1 MPRKKKEVEVIDQG
15 GAKTVKKKK
24 SFVTRIKIIFAV
36 VSLIWIALVIAA
48 PLYVKNTY
56 SQPIK
61 KSIVVSMFFDLQRN
75 IVEQY
80 EKLLDGIK
88 DAINLE
94 KPVAF
99 AVDKVRMVEDA
110 VDVVTDTTDKAKDV
124 TAQASDTA
132 AKVTE
137 TTEKVGKLSGLA
149 NMFGIDTSGVDK
161 ALGEVNKGVD
171 QVNEGIDK
179 ANQTIAKVDNTA
191 ALVNEKLDEIETQ
204 LTSVLQVQI
213 DDMID
218 DVIKTQLDK
227 SAGGLGT
234 TLLTNYGIEHVYPW
248 RPSSWPVATKIYDDL
263 AASDVQVITVITD
276 TVDQYFGYVAWGLV
290 IAVWL
295 LGLLIWISIFKK
307 TKAVI
312 SPFIVCPR
320 CGHTFT
326 DKRTAYSLLKVVQPW
341 KWL

>member
-124 TAQASDTA
+124 TAQASDTT

-227 SAGGLGT
+227 STGGLGT

>member
-124 TAQASDTA
+124 TAQASDTT

-179 ANQTIAKVDNTA
+179 ANDTIAKVDNTA

-227 SAGGLGT
+227 STGGLGT

>member
-1 MPRKKKEVEVIDQG
+1 MPRKKKEVDIIDQG

-80 EKLLDGIK
+80 EKLLDGVK

-124 TAQASDTA
+124 TAQASEATG
-132 AKVTE
+132 KVTE

-179 ANQTIAKVDNTA
+179 ANDTIAKVDNTA

-227 SAGGLGT
+227 NTGGLGT

-248 RPSSWPVATKIYDDL
+248 RPSSWLVATQIYDDL
-263 AASDVQVITVITD
+263 AASDVQVITAITG

>member
-1 MPRKKKEVEVIDQG
+1 MPRKKKEVDIIDQG

-80 EKLLDGIK
+80 EKLLDGVK

-124 TAQASDTA
+124 TAQAGEATG
-132 AKVTE
+132 KVTE
-137 TTEKVGKLSGLA
+137 TTKKVGKLSGLA

-179 ANQTIAKVDNTA
+179 ANDTIAKVDNTA

-227 SAGGLGT
+227 NTGGLGT

-263 AASDVQVITVITD
+263 SQSDVQVITVITD

>member
-1 MPRKKKEVEVIDQG
+1 MPKKKKEVEVIDMG

-24 SFVTRIKIIFAV
+24 SFVTRVKIIFAV
-36 VSLIWIALVIAA
+36 ISIIWIALVVAV
-48 PLYVKNTY
+48 PLWVKNTY

-99 AVDKVRMVEDA
+99 AIDKVRMVEDA
-110 VDVVTDTTDKAKDV
+110 VDVVTDTTAKAKDV
-124 TAQASDTA
+124 TADAQDASD
-132 AKVTE
+132 KVSE
-137 TTEKVGKLSGLA
+137 TTEKVGKLAGLVGR
-149 NMFGIDTSGVDK
+149 FGIDTSGVTNTLD
-161 ALGEVNKGVD
+161 EVNKGVD
-171 QVNEGIDK
+171 QVNQGIDK
-179 ANQTIAKVDNTA
+179 ANETIAKVDDTA
-191 ALVNEKLDEIETQ
+191 AMVNEKLDEVENQ

-218 DVIKTQLDK
+218 EVIKTQLDK
-227 SAGGLGT
+227 STGGLGT

-263 AASDVQVITVITD
+263 SQSDVQVITVITD
-276 TVDQYFGYVAWGLV
+276 TVDQYFNYVAWGLV
-290 IAVWL
+290 IAVWV
-295 LGLLIWISIFKK
+295 LGFLIWRAIFKK

-312 SPFIVCPR
+312 APFVVCPR
-320 CGHTFT
+320 CGHTFA
-326 DKRTAYSLLKVVQPW
+326 DRRTAYGFLQAFQPW
-341 KWL
+341 NWF

>member
-1 MPRKKKEVEVIDQG
+1 MPRKKKEVDIIDQG

-80 EKLLDGIK
+80 EKLLDGVK

-124 TAQASDTA
+124 TAQASEATG
-132 AKVTE
+132 KVTE

-171 QVNEGIDK
+171 QVNEGINK
-179 ANQTIAKVDNTA
+179 ANDTIAKVDNTA

-227 SAGGLGT
+227 NTGGLGT

-263 AASDVQVITVITD
+263 AASDVQVITAITG

>member
-1 MPRKKKEVEVIDQG
+1 MPKKKKEVEVIDMG

-24 SFVTRIKIIFAV
+24 SFITRVKVIFMIVSIIWV
-36 VSLIWIALVIAA
+36 ALVISV
-48 PLYVKNTY
+48 PLWVKNTY

-94 KPVAF
+94 EPVAF
-99 AVDKVRMVEDA
+99 AVDKVRMVGDA

-124 TAQASDTA
+124 TADASA
-132 AKVTE
+132 ATDKVSE
-137 TTEKVGKLSGLA
+137 TTDKVGKLTGLA
-149 NMFGIDTSGVDK
+149 NMFGIDTSGIDK
-161 ALGEVNKGVD
+161 ALNEVDKGVD
-171 QVNEGIDK
+171 QVNQGIDK
-179 ANQTIAKVDNTA
+179 ANETIAKVDNTA
-191 ALVNEKLDEIETQ
+191 AMVNEKLDEIETQ

-218 DVIKTQLDK
+218 GVIKSQLDK
-227 SAGGLGT
+227 NTGGLGT

-248 RPSSWPVATKIYDDL
+248 RPSSWPVATQIYDDL
-263 AASDVQVITVITD
+263 AESDVQVITVITD
-276 TVDQYFGYVAWGLV
+276 TVDDYFNYVAWGLV
-290 IAVWL
+290 IAVWV
-295 LGLLIWISIFKK
+295 LGLWIWHAMFKK

-312 SPFIVCPR
+312 APFIVCPR
-320 CGHTFT
+320 CGHTFA
-326 DKRTAYSLLKVVQPW
+326 DKRTAYGFLQILQPW

>member
-1 MPRKKKEVEVIDQG
+1 MPRKKKEVDVIDQG

-94 KPVAF
+94 EPVAF
-99 AVDKVRMVEDA
+99 AVDKVRMVGEA
-110 VDVVTDTTDKAKDV
+110 VDVVTDTTDKAKAV
-124 TAQASDTA
+124 TADASATTE
-132 AKVTE
+132 KVTN
-137 TTEKVGKLSGLA
+137 TTEKVGKLAGLA
-149 NMFGIDTSGVDK
+149 NMFGINTSGVDK
-161 ALGEVNKGVD
+161 ALDEVNKGVEN
-171 QVNEGIDK
+171 VNAGIDK
-179 ANQTIAKVDNTA
+179 ANETIAKVDNTA
-191 ALVNEKLDEIETQ
+191 ALVNEKLDEIETL

-227 SAGGLGT
+227 NTGGLGT

-263 AASDVQVITVITD
+263 AASDVQVITAITG

-295 LGLLIWISIFKK
+295 LGLFIWISIFKK

>member
-124 TAQASDTA
+124 TAQASDTT

-179 ANQTIAKVDNTA
+179 ANQTIAKVDDTA
-191 ALVNEKLDEIETQ
+191 ALVNEKLDEIDTQ

-227 SAGGLGT
+227 STGGLGT

>member
-1 MPRKKKEVEVIDQG
+1 MPKKKKEVEVIDMG

-24 SFVTRIKIIFAV
+24 SFVTRVKIIFAV
-36 VSLIWIALVIAA
+36 ISIIWIALVVAV
-48 PLYVKNTY
+48 PLWVKNTY

-94 KPVAF
+94 EPVAF
-99 AVDKVRMVEDA
+99 AVDKVRMVGDA
-110 VDVVTDTTDKAKDV
+110 VDVVTDTTAKAKDV
-124 TAQASDTA
+124 TTDAQDASD
-132 AKVTE
+132 KVSE
-137 TTEKVGKLSGLA
+137 TTEKVGKLAGLVGR
-149 NMFGIDTSGVDK
+149 FGIDTSGVTNTLD
-161 ALGEVNKGVD
+161 EVNKGVD
-171 QVNEGIDK
+171 QVNQGIDK
-179 ANQTIAKVDNTA
+179 ANETIAKVDDTA
-191 ALVNEKLDEIETQ
+191 AMVNEKLDEVENQ

-218 DVIKTQLDK
+218 EVIKTQLDK
-227 SAGGLGT
+227 STGGLGT

-263 AASDVQVITVITD
+263 SQSDVQVITVITD
-276 TVDQYFGYVAWGLV
+276 TVDQYFNYVAWGLV
-290 IAVWL
+290 IAVWV
-295 LGLLIWISIFKK
+295 LGFLIWRAIFKK

-312 SPFIVCPR
+312 APFVVCPR
-320 CGHTFT
+320 CGHTFA
-326 DKRTAYSLLKVVQPW
+326 DRRTAYGFLQAFQPW
-341 KWL
+341 NWF

>member
-36 VSLIWIALVIAA
+36 VSLIWISLVIAA

-124 TAQASDTA
+124 TAQASDTT

-179 ANQTIAKVDNTA
+179 ANQTIAKVDDTA

-227 SAGGLGT
+227 STGGLGT

>member
-1 MPRKKKEVEVIDQG
+1 MPRKKKEVEIIDQG

-124 TAQASDTA
+124 TAQASDTT

-161 ALGEVNKGVD
+161 ALGEVNKGID

-179 ANQTIAKVDNTA
+179 ANQTIAKVDDTA

-227 SAGGLGT
+227 STGGLGT